1 MELST
6 PVTRLLLQEAC
17 LKLFEFLWK
26 LFKESPCPTNAV
38 VIQIPWRLAGLSFP
52 ELYARFTSIFPRMC
66 CRKKSRE
73 GRMPASLYAPFI
85 SKDVSICKAVSKA
98 EENLQ
103 TSPRTRSC
111 FVTACWITTR
121 KQQDEYTQSEAI
133 SSKTVFLH
141 VEPNKHRA

>member
-1 MELST
+1 
-6 PVTRLLLQEAC
+6 
-17 LKLFEFLWK
+17 
-26 LFKESPCPTNAV
+26 
-38 VIQIPWRLAGLSFP
+38 
-52 ELYARFTSIFPRMC
+52 
-66 CRKKSRE
+66 
-73 GRMPASLYAPFI
+73 MPASPYAPFI